1 MKKKRHRVID
11 PQRARQA
18 AGGGGGSFYDRII
31 PSEATRT
38 TCTRCGTSS
47 ALIGA
52 DGECLKCRL
61 QERKAAREAS
71 A

>member
-11 PQRARQA
+11 PRKARAA
-18 AGGGGGSFYDRII
+18 AGGGGGSFYDRIM

-38 TCTRCGTSS
+38 ACSKCRTYST
-47 ALIGA
+47 LIGA

-61 QERKAAREAS
+61 QERAATPGS
-71 A
+71 AA